1 MHVICNFVFPGFD
14 LRPDQEDHPEVSAGV
29 FPHGHG
35 HRVTD
40 GHRNGGNCD
49 QIDMCYNIRE
59 LGLDIDWLLRLQY
72 RVAVRYVSERGWGR
86 WRGLLSSTYKRS
98 NTDIF
103 CCYKEYRLWTLIG
116 YWGFTVENGDMCWT
130 GGGEH
135 EMGVRVFTE

>member
-29 FPHGHG
+29 FPNGHG

-72 RVAVRYVSERGWGR
+72 RVAVRYVSERGVGEVA
-86 WRGLLSSTYKRS
+86 GS
-98 NTDIF
+98 
-103 CCYKEYRLWTLIG
+103 LIK
-116 YWGFTVENGDMCWT
+116 
-130 GGGEH
+130 H
-135 EMGVRVFTE
+135 I